1 MISADFVLIVH
12 VLNNLLD
19 NALKY
24 SSKESPL
31 EVRARQ
37 AANQVQIAVL
47 DRGIGIPEEDLE
59 KVFDKFYRVQR
70 PEQVTGTGLGLAI
83 CKGIVE
89 AHGGRIWAE
98 GAGRGRN
105 MHDDRAAGSGGEM
118 SEKTPRILV
127 VDDERPI
134 RRFLSA
140 SLSGQYEI
148 VQAATGE
155 DAIRSVATERP
166 DLVILDLGLPDIDG
180 VEVTR
185 RLREWTQTPIIIVS
199 VREQEGDKIAALDA
213 GADDYL
219 TKPFGAGELMA
230 RIRVALRRTAPIA
243 EDAVFQSDNLSV
255 DLARRVVSV
264 VGQDIFLTP
273 TEYDILRA
281 LIQHAGKV
289 LTHRQLL
296 RTVWGN
302 AYESETH
309 LLRVNVSNLRRKIER
324 DPAKPQHIITEPGVG
339 YRLRIAGSSLVKSE

>member
-1 MISADFVLIVH
+1 
-12 VLNNLLD
+12 
-19 NALKY
+19 
-24 SSKESPL
+24 
-31 EVRARQ
+31 
-37 AANQVQIAVL
+37 
-47 DRGIGIPEEDLE
+47 
-59 KVFDKFYRVQR
+59 
-70 PEQVTGTGLGLAI
+70 
-83 CKGIVE
+83 
-89 AHGGRIWAE
+89 
-98 GAGRGRN
+98 
-105 MHDDRAAGSGGEM
+105 M
-118 SEKTPRILV
+118 SEKIPRILV

-134 RRFLSA
+134 LRFLSA

-180 VEVTR
+180 IEVTR
-185 RLREWTQTPIIIVS
+185 RLREWTKTPIIIVS

-230 RIRVALRRTAPIA
+230 RIRVALRRTVPLA
-243 EDAVFQSDNLSV
+243 EDAVFQSDDLTV
-255 DLARRVVSV
+255 DLARRLVSV
-264 VGQDIFLTP
+264 LGQDVMLTP
-273 TEYDILRA
+273 IEYDILRA

-339 YRLRIAGSSLVKSE
+339 YRLRMAVGGE